1 MCTHQDMDA
10 GDGERGRHGHGHRA
24 SGSRPAKRD
33 VIGTFGPAGPPGG
46 WRTVYSGGDRS
57 DERTC
62 PSPGGSGVGGA
73 GAPRRSGSVTRAAA
87 IALNCYRE
95 SASVS
100 EACRQA
106 SDFVGSWTRHPAHCM
121 LEQDAVVRL
130 VS

>member
-1 MCTHQDMDA
+1 MTNEHVLAQA
-10 GDGERGRHGHGHRA
+10 VRVWVERELPGDQ
-24 SGSRPAKRD
+24 
-33 VIGTFGPAGPPGG
+33 
-46 WRTVYSGGDRS
+46 
-57 DERTC
+57 
-62 PSPGGSGVGGA
+62 GA
-73 GAPRRSGSVTRAAA
+73 VTRAAA